1 MNRTAFYGT
10 IYSGDFEVI
19 KRILEKWLGPEVL
32 DVKIRL
38 SGEEITYETE
48 EFYLYCYNAIGSEGV
63 TPYYLLEGNTTV
75 GLDET
80 RHRLENLLSL
90 CKAENLA
97 ATFEY
102 VEVND
107 AGEEVSEE
115 FRLS

>member
-10 IYSGDFEVI
+10 IYTDDFEVV
-19 KRILEKWLGPEVL
+19 KRILKKWLGTEAL

-48 EFYLYCYNAIGSEGV
+48 EFYLYCHNAIGSQGI
-63 TPYYLLEGNTTV
+63 TPYYLLEGNTSL

-80 RHRLENLLSL
+80 RYRLEKLLSL
-90 CKAENLA
+90 GKAENVV

-107 AGEEVSEE
+107 AGEEVTEE
-115 FRLS
+115 FRVS